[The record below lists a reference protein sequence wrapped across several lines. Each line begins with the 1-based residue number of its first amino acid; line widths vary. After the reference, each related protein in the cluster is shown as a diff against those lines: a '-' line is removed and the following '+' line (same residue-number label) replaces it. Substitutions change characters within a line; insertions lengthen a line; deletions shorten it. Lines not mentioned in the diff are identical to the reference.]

1 MIVNSKTNR
10 TIRNTLW
17 TLLLM
22 SLLGTN
28 TAFAANVAPTAGS
41 SQLQATPVAGSGAV
55 GELNGPASSAS
66 FRQPAGLAILADGSV
81 LVADSGNHLIR
92 KISTGTVSTYAGFT
106 VYRDAK
112 GFPAGML
119 LDGPLNQ
126 SMFHQPQGLAVD
138 QNGTLYVADAANHAI
153 RKITLQGVVT
163 IAGDGVQGDR
173 NGTGKEAR
181 FHSPSDVAVAEDG
194 TLYVA
199 DTLNHAIRK
208 IAPDGSVTT
217 LNSLSERTVELANGY
232 LESAG
237 DFRDGKLSEAKF
249 NEPSGIVLDAKGNL
263 YVSDTGNQ
271 RIRYIDLQNETVTTV
286 AGGGEAYAKDA
297 LYAEGSYADGEA
309 AAAKF
314 QFPKGLAVTSDGG
327 LLIADSMNHAIR
339 YLHQGKVTT
348 LGSSFSMPVAVK
360 VDALGKI
367 WVADASAQTIQQL
380 TVPQSDQ

>member
-1 MIVNSKTNR
+1 MQFVNVKKYLTGL
-10 TIRNTLW
+10 TI
-17 TLLLM
+17 LL
-22 SLLGTN
+22 SATIGAN
-28 TAFAANVAPTAGS
+28 SSYAAQDIQSTAQAEAAPN
-41 SQLQATPVAGSGAV
+41 QIIAGSGAV

-106 VYRDAK
+106 VYRDSK

-153 RKITLQGVVT
+153 RKITPQGVVT

-208 IAPDGSVTT
+208 IAPDGRVTA
-217 LNSLSERTVELANGY
+217 LNSLSDRTVELANGY

-286 AGGGEAYAKDA
+286 AGGGEPYAKDA

-314 QFPKGLAVTSDGG
+314 QFPKGLAVTADGG

-367 WVADASAQTIQQL
+367 WVADASAQTIQQI

>member
-1 MIVNSKTNR
+1 MN
-10 TIRNTLW
+10 RNTAPTKQISIW
-17 TLLLM
+17 ATFLM
-22 SLLGTN
+22 ASLLVTN
-28 TAFAANVAPTAGS
+28 TAFAETLTPTVGEQTS
-41 SQLQATPVAGSGAV
+41 PQAITIAGSGAV
-55 GELNGPASSAS
+55 GELNGPATSAS
-66 FRQPAGLAILADGSV
+66 FRQPAGLAVLPDGSV

-92 KISTGTVSTYAGFT
+92 NIAAGTVSTYAGFT
-106 VYRDAK
+106 VFRDEK

-138 QNGTLYVADAANHAI
+138 QNGNLYVADSANHAI
-153 RKITLQGVVT
+153 RKITPQGVVT
-163 IAGDGVQGDR
+163 IAGDGVQGAK
-173 NGTGKEAR
+173 NGVGKEAR
-181 FHSPSDVAVAEDG
+181 LHSPSDVAVAEDG
-194 TLYVA
+194 TVYVA

-208 IAPDGSVTT
+208 IAPDGRVTT
-217 LNSLSERTVELANGY
+217 LNSLSDRTAELASGY

-249 NEPSGIVLDAKGNL
+249 NEPSGIVLDAAGNL

-271 RIRYIDLQNETVTTV
+271 RIRYIDLKNETVTTV
-286 AGGGEAYAKDA
+286 AGGAEPYAKDE
-297 LYAEGSYADGEA
+297 LYAVGAYTDGEA
-309 AAAKF
+309 ASARF
-314 QFPKGLAVTSDGG
+314 QFPKGLAMTADGG

-360 VDALGKI
+360 VDGQGKI

-380 TVPQSDQ
+380 ISPSTP

>member
-1 MIVNSKTNR
+1 MQFVNVKKYLTGL
-10 TIRNTLW
+10 TIILSATVGAN
-17 TLLLM
+17 
-22 SLLGTN
+22 SSYAAQDIQS
-28 TAFAANVAPTAGS
+28 TAQAEAAPN
-41 SQLQATPVAGSGAV
+41 QFIAGSGAV

-106 VYRDAK
+106 VYRDSK

-153 RKITLQGVVT
+153 RKITPQGVVT

-208 IAPDGSVTT
+208 IAPDGRVTA
-217 LNSLSERTVELANGY
+217 LNSLSDRTVELANGY

-286 AGGGEAYAKDA
+286 AGGGETYAKDA

-309 AAAKF
+309 ATAKF
-314 QFPKGLAVTSDGG
+314 QFPKGLAVTTDGG

-367 WVADASAQTIQQL
+367 WVADASAQTIQQI

>member
-1 MIVNSKTNR
+1 LHFVNVKKYLTGL
-10 TIRNTLW
+10 TI
-17 TLLLM
+17 LL
-22 SLLGTN
+22 SATVGTN
-28 TAFAANVAPTAGS
+28 PSYAAQDIQSTAQAEAAPN
-41 SQLQATPVAGSGAV
+41 QIIAGSGAV

-112 GFPAGML
+112 GFPAGLL

-138 QNGTLYVADAANHAI
+138 QNGALYVADAANHAI
-153 RKITLQGVVT
+153 RKITPQGVVT

-208 IAPDGSVTT
+208 VAPDGSVTT
-217 LNSLSERTVELANGY
+217 LNSLSERTVELASGY

-271 RIRYIDLQNETVTTV
+271 RIRYLDLENETVTTV

-297 LYAEGSYADGEA
+297 LYTEGSYADGEA

-314 QFPKGLAVTSDGG
+314 QFPKGLAVTADGG

-367 WVADASAQTIQQL
+367 WVADASAQTIQQI
-380 TVPQSDQ
+380 TVSQSAQ

>member
-1 MIVNSKTNR
+1 MHFVNVKKYLTGL
-10 TIRNTLW
+10 TI
-17 TLLLM
+17 LL
-22 SLLGTN
+22 SATVGTN
-28 TAFAANVAPTAGS
+28 PSYAAQDIQSTAQAEAAPN
-41 SQLQATPVAGSGAV
+41 QIIAGSGAV

-112 GFPAGML
+112 GFPAGLL

-138 QNGTLYVADAANHAI
+138 QNGALYVADAANHAI
-153 RKITLQGVVT
+153 RKITPQGVVT

-208 IAPDGSVTT
+208 VAPDGSVTT
-217 LNSLSERTVELANGY
+217 LNSLSERTVELASGY

-271 RIRYIDLQNETVTTV
+271 RIRYLDLENETVTTV

-314 QFPKGLAVTSDGG
+314 QFPKGLAVTADGG

-367 WVADASAQTIQQL
+367 WVADASAQTIQQI
-380 TVPQSDQ
+380 TVSQSAQ